1 MYVIFFY
8 TLTESVLFPY
18 KHMLILEKYND
29 KIPQT
34 TLVQFS
40 KNLTRNSATWDKM
53 NSQNFKQNLTSTFF
67 VLKDSTFTLT
77 VTYFKFFL
85 RNRVH
90 QNTLFSLK

>member
-34 TLVQFS
+34 TL
-40 KNLTRNSATWDKM
+40 L
-53 NSQNFKQNLTSTFF
+53 
-67 VLKDSTFTLT
+67 
-77 VTYFKFFL
+77 
-85 RNRVH
+85 
-90 QNTLFSLK
+90 